1 MPERP
6 PTQIR
11 YPWRSVIRSV
21 AIATI
26 ALLPVLP
33 EIAKV
38 AGVETVPLVASTLGI
53 VAVLQRIIT
62 IPEVDKWLTSTLNA
76 GASKRQEEI
85 GGGEEENAK

>member
-1 MPERP
+1 MPERT
-6 PTQIR
+6 PTQVR

-21 AIATI
+21 AVAMI

-38 AGVETVPLVASTLGI
+38 AGIETVPLVASTLGI

-62 IPEVDKWLTSTLNA
+62 IPEVDRWLTTALNA
-76 GASKRQEEI
+76 GARKRQEK
-85 GGGEEENAK
+85 EEEVNAK

>member
-1 MPERP
+1 MTERP

-11 YPWRSVIRSV
+11 YPWRSVLRSV
-21 AIATI
+21 AVATV

-62 IPEVDKWLTSTLNA
+62 IPEVDRWLTTTLNA
-76 GASKRQEEI
+76 GARKRQEKEKE
-85 GGGEEENAK
+85 EEENAK

>member
-11 YPWRSVIRSV
+11 YPWRSVLRSV
-21 AIATI
+21 VVATI

-53 VAVLQRIIT
+53 VAALQRIIT
-62 IPEVDKWLTSTLNA
+62 IPEVDKWLTTTLNA
-76 GASKRQEEI
+76 GARKRQE
-85 GGGEEENAK
+85 GEDINAK

>member
-11 YPWRSVIRSV
+11 YPWRSVLRSV
-21 AIATI
+21 AVATV

-62 IPEVDKWLTSTLNA
+62 IPEVDTWLTTTLNA
-76 GASKRQEEI
+76 GARKR
-85 GGGEEENAK
+85 EEEEGEGNAK

>member
-1 MPERP
+1 MAERP

-21 AIATI
+21 AVTTI

-38 AGVETVPLVASTLGI
+38 AGIETVTLVASTLGI

-62 IPEVDKWLTSTLNA
+62 IPEVDKWLTSTLNV
-76 GASKRQEEI
+76 GARKRQERQEE
-85 GGGEEENAK
+85 GEGNAK

>member
-1 MPERP
+1 MTERP

-11 YPWRSVIRSV
+11 YPWRSVLRSV
-21 AIATI
+21 AVATV

-53 VAVLQRIIT
+53 VAVLQRVIT
-62 IPEVDKWLTSTLNA
+62 IPEVDKWLTTTLNA
-76 GASKRQEEI
+76 GARKRQEE
-85 GGGEEENAK
+85 GEDVNAK

>member
-1 MPERP
+1 MTERP

-11 YPWRSVIRSV
+11 YPWRSVLRSV
-21 AIATI
+21 AVATV

-62 IPEVDKWLTSTLNA
+62 IPEVDRWLTTTLNA
-76 GASKRQEEI
+76 GARKRQEE
-85 GGGEEENAK
+85 GEDVNAK

>member
-11 YPWRSVIRSV
+11 YPWRSVLRSV
-21 AIATI
+21 AVATV

-53 VAVLQRIIT
+53 VAVLQRVIT
-62 IPEVDKWLTSTLNA
+62 IPEVDKWLTTTLNA
-76 GASKRQEEI
+76 GARKRQEE
-85 GGGEEENAK
+85 GEDVNAK

>member
-1 MPERP
+1 MAERS

-21 AIATI
+21 AVTTI

-38 AGVETVPLVASTLGI
+38 AGIETVPLVASTLGI

-76 GASKRQEEI
+76 GARKRQERQEE
-85 GGGEEENAK
+85 GEGNAK

>member
-11 YPWRSVIRSV
+11 YPWRSVLRSV
-21 AIATI
+21 AVATV

-62 IPEVDKWLTSTLNA
+62 IPEVDRWLTTTLNA
-76 GASKRQEEI
+76 GARKRQEK
-85 GGGEEENAK
+85 EEDVNAK

>member
-6 PTQIR
+6 PTQIC
-11 YPWRSVIRSV
+11 YPWRSVLRSV
-21 AIATI
+21 AVATV

-33 EIAKV
+33 EIAKM

-62 IPEVDKWLTSTLNA
+62 IPEVDKWLTTTLNA
-76 GASKRQEEI
+76 GARKRQEEEE
-85 GGGEEENAK
+85 GEDVNAK

>member
-33 EIAKV
+33 EIAK
-38 AGVETVPLVASTLGI
+38 ETVPLVASTLGI

-76 GASKRQEEI
+76 GARKRQEEI
-85 GGGEEENAK
+85 GGGEENAK

>member
-11 YPWRSVIRSV
+11 YPWRSVLRSV
-21 AIATI
+21 AVATV

-38 AGVETVPLVASTLGI
+38 AGVEAVPLVASTLGI

-62 IPEVDKWLTSTLNA
+62 IPEVDRWLTTTLNA
-76 GASKRQEEI
+76 GARKRQEE
-85 GGGEEENAK
+85 GEDVNAK

>member
-11 YPWRSVIRSV
+11 YPWRSVLRSV
-21 AIATI
+21 AVATV

-53 VAVLQRIIT
+53 MAVLQRIIT
-62 IPEVDKWLTSTLNA
+62 IPEVDRWLTTTLNA
-76 GASKRQEEI
+76 GARKRQEE
-85 GGGEEENAK
+85 GEDVNAK

>member
-1 MPERP
+1 MAERP

-21 AIATI
+21 AVTTI
-26 ALLPVLP
+26 ALLLVLP

-62 IPEVDKWLTSTLNA
+62 IPEVDKWLTSTLNV
-76 GASKRQEEI
+76 GARKRQERQEE
-85 GGGEEENAK
+85 GEGNAK

>member
-6 PTQIR
+6 PTQVR
-11 YPWRSVIRSV
+11 YPWRSVVRSV
-21 AIATI
+21 AVATI

-38 AGVETVPLVASTLGI
+38 TGIETVPLVASTLGI

-62 IPEVDKWLTSTLNA
+62 IPEVDRWLTTTINM
-76 GASKRQEEI
+76 GARKRQEAE
-85 GGGEEENAK
+85 GEDANAK

>member
-1 MPERP
+1 MAERP

-21 AIATI
+21 TVTAI

-62 IPEVDKWLTSTLNA
+62 IPEVDKWLTSTLNV
-76 GASKRQEEI
+76 GARKRQERQEE
-85 GGGEEENAK
+85 GEGNAK

>member
-11 YPWRSVIRSV
+11 YPWRSVLRSV
-21 AIATI
+21 AVATI

-38 AGVETVPLVASTLGI
+38 AGAETVPLVASTLGI

-76 GASKRQEEI
+76 GARKRQEEI
-85 GGGEEENAK
+85 GGGEENAK

>member
-11 YPWRSVIRSV
+11 YPWRSVLRSV
-21 AIATI
+21 AVATV

-38 AGVETVPLVASTLGI
+38 AGVEAVPLVASTLGI

-62 IPEVDKWLTSTLNA
+62 IPEVDRWLTTTLNA
-76 GASKRQEEI
+76 GAGKRQEE
-85 GGGEEENAK
+85 GEDVNAK

>member
-38 AGVETVPLVASTLGI
+38 AGVETVPLVVSTLGI

-76 GASKRQEEI
+76 GARKRQEEI
-85 GGGEEENAK
+85 GGGEENAK

>member
-1 MPERP
+1 MPERL

-21 AIATI
+21 AVATI

-33 EIAKV
+33 EIAK
-38 AGVETVPLVASTLGI
+38 ASGVETVPLVASTLGI

-62 IPEVDKWLTSTLNA
+62 IPEVDRWLTTTINM
-76 GASKRQEEI
+76 GARKRQEEI
-85 GGGEEENAK
+85 GEGNAE

>member
-38 AGVETVPLVASTLGI
+38 TGVETVPLVASTLVI

-76 GASKRQEEI
+76 GARKRQEEI
-85 GGGEEENAK
+85 GGGEENAK

>member
-11 YPWRSVIRSV
+11 YPWRSVLRSV
-21 AIATI
+21 AVATV

-38 AGVETVPLVASTLGI
+38 VGVETIPLVASTLGI

-62 IPEVDKWLTSTLNA
+62 IPEVDKWLTTTLNA
-76 GASKRQEEI
+76 GARKRQEE
-85 GGGEEENAK
+85 GEDVNAK

>member
-11 YPWRSVIRSV
+11 YPWRSVLRSV
-21 AIATI
+21 AVATI

-53 VAVLQRIIT
+53 IATLQRIIT
-62 IPEVDKWLTSTLNA
+62 IPEVDKWLTTTLNA
-76 GASKRQEEI
+76 GARKRQE
-85 GGGEEENAK
+85 GEDVNAK

>member
-1 MPERP
+1 MPEERL
-6 PTQIR
+6 PTQVR

-21 AIATI
+21 AVATI

-38 AGVETVPLVASTLGI
+38 AGVETVPLVASALGI

-62 IPEVDKWLTSTLNA
+62 IPEVDKWLTATINM
-76 GASKRQEEI
+76 GARKRQEAE
-85 GGGEEENAK
+85 GEDANAK

>member
-6 PTQIR
+6 PTQVR

-21 AIATI
+21 AVATI

-62 IPEVDKWLTSTLNA
+62 IPEVDKWLTSTLNV
-76 GASKRQEEI
+76 GARKRQEE
-85 GGGEEENAK
+85 GEDVNAK

>member
-38 AGVETVPLVASTLGI
+38 SGVETVPLVASTLGI

-76 GASKRQEEI
+76 GARKRQEEI
-85 GGGEEENAK
+85 GGGEENAK

>member
-38 AGVETVPLVASTLGI
+38 AGVETVPLMASTLGI

-76 GASKRQEEI
+76 GARKRQEEI
-85 GGGEEENAK
+85 GGGEENAK

>member
-11 YPWRSVIRSV
+11 YPWRSVLRSV
-21 AIATI
+21 AVATV

-38 AGVETVPLVASTLGI
+38 SGVETVPLVASTLGI

-62 IPEVDKWLTSTLNA
+62 IPEVDKWLTTTLNA
-76 GASKRQEEI
+76 GARKRQEEE
-85 GGGEEENAK
+85 GEDVNAK

>member
-11 YPWRSVIRSV
+11 YPWRSVLRSV
-21 AIATI
+21 AVAAV

-38 AGVETVPLVASTLGI
+38 SGVETVPLVASTLGI

-62 IPEVDKWLTSTLNA
+62 IPEVDRWLTTTLNV
-76 GASKRQEEI
+76 GARKRQEEE
-85 GGGEEENAK
+85 GEDVNAK

>member
-21 AIATI
+21 AVATI

-33 EIAKV
+33 EITKV
-38 AGVETVPLVASTLGI
+38 AGIETVPLVASTLGI

-76 GASKRQEEI
+76 GARKRQEE
-85 GGGEEENAK
+85 GEGNAK

>member
-6 PTQIR
+6 PTQVR

-21 AIATI
+21 AVATI

-38 AGVETVPLVASTLGI
+38 AGVETVPLVASALGI
-53 VAVLQRIIT
+53 VAAVQRIIT
-62 IPEVDKWLTSTLNA
+62 IPEVDRWLTTTLNA
-76 GASKRQEEI
+76 GARKRQAQ
-85 GGGEEENAK
+85 GEEEVNAK

>member
-11 YPWRSVIRSV
+11 YPWRSVLRSV
-21 AIATI
+21 AVATV

-62 IPEVDKWLTSTLNA
+62 IPEVDRWLTTTLNA
-76 GASKRQEEI
+76 GARKRQEE
-85 GGGEEENAK
+85 GEDINAK

>member
-11 YPWRSVIRSV
+11 YPWRSVLRSV
-21 AIATI
+21 AVATV

-62 IPEVDKWLTSTLNA
+62 IPEVDRWLTTTLNA
-76 GASKRQEEI
+76 GARKRQEEE
-85 GGGEEENAK
+85 GEDVNAK

>member
-11 YPWRSVIRSV
+11 YPWRSVLRSV
-21 AIATI
+21 AVATV

-62 IPEVDKWLTSTLNA
+62 IPEVDRWLTTTLNA
-76 GASKRQEEI
+76 GARKRQEE
-85 GGGEEENAK
+85 GEDVNAK

>member
-11 YPWRSVIRSV
+11 YPWRSVLRSV
-21 AIATI
+21 AVATV

-62 IPEVDKWLTSTLNA
+62 IPEVDKWLTTTLNA
-76 GASKRQEEI
+76 GARKRQEE
-85 GGGEEENAK
+85 GEEANAK

>member
-6 PTQIR
+6 PTQVH
-11 YPWRSVIRSV
+11 YPWRSVLRSV
-21 AIATI
+21 AVATV

-62 IPEVDKWLTSTLNA
+62 IPEVDRWLTTTLNA
-76 GASKRQEEI
+76 GARKRQEEE
-85 GGGEEENAK
+85 GEDVNAK

>member
-21 AIATI
+21 AVATI

-53 VAVLQRIIT
+53 VAALQRIIT
-62 IPEVDKWLTSTLNA
+62 IPEVDKWLTTTLNA
-76 GASKRQEEI
+76 GARKRQEK
-85 GGGEEENAK
+85 EEEANAK

>member
-11 YPWRSVIRSV
+11 YPWRSVVRSV
-21 AIATI
+21 AVATI

-33 EIAKV
+33 EIAKA

-62 IPEVDKWLTSTLNA
+62 IPEVDKWLTTTINM
-76 GASKRQEEI
+76 GARKRQEEI
-85 GGGEEENAK
+85 GGGEENAK

>member
-21 AIATI
+21 AVATI

-33 EIAKV
+33 EIAKA

-62 IPEVDKWLTSTLNA
+62 IPEVDKWLTTTINM
-76 GASKRQEEI
+76 GARKRQEVE
-85 GGGEEENAK
+85 GEDANAK